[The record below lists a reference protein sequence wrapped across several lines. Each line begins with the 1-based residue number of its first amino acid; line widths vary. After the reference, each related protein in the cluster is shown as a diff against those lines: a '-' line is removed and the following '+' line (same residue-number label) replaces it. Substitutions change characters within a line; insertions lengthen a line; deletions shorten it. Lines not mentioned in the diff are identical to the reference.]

1 MSGIEQAANDL
12 FFKLRNRFPRIN
24 MGDEGGNT
32 TSNPTDSKFFNF
44 DYEEDDVKFGNI
56 TASLIDN
63 QNLKL
68 YFSQDVTKYM
78 DREEKVRWYKFLQ
91 EIRKFAKAHMLGLD
105 VRDIAKDVLSQKDL
119 QFVSNQNKE
128 KTQIG
133 ESRVLWA
140 RRGKV
145 SEGAVGNVKVHVFH
159 SERMDENP
167 HNRLLRVD
175 RIFLVNESGERFL
188 LPFKNVMGAKA
199 MANHVGRGG
208 NPYDATGKL
217 IGSAITEM
225 TNLRRFASATRRKTF
240 ESEDANQVIEA
251 AQAIKE
257 SIKRSLFR
265 LANNSRF
272 DENIADLGNLLAEQD
287 DVEDIKHYFM
297 QNTYNENLDNWIG
310 SAAKA
315 FKQYKGNIMENLRE
329 SAGTV
334 AQKLSDPQ
342 WKLVLKDEPAEDR
355 LIASSKY
362 SDGRALLR
370 RILGTIADRVSME
383 DSDLANWASQI
394 GQDMEQ
400 GAASNEDMQIAL
412 HLAKRYQTDLAQIA
426 KSPEYGKEVRVS
438 AFGQRKDLYGKAK
451 DESMEFEDYVDSIG
465 EEDYE
470 MEEDGPVYVQ
480 DPRNPLPPLTAV
492 ERLQQKLGIGAF
504 TPPKPGPAPVN
515 TDPLPGSPGA
525 GQDDREALTR
535 MIDNEG
541 AEEDMMDEIE
551 ADETGMGQVNEVEVD
566 ETAMDRV
573 SARVAART
581 TANEAL
587 DTMLWL
593 SGVKKK
599 SDVNEADMPRMP
611 RVSLDD
617 FMPKSSAMPSAASL
631 DDFMPKSSAPE
642 VKPSAMNVS
651 RDPTGPFKAPPVQ
664 TELPG
669 TATATDVNPPA
680 KPRFSVGADNKFTQL
695 PDRGF
700 SPAPNI
706 DPPVRD
712 PVGPTKSPTIEPP
725 VRHLLRDPVGSV
737 ASATPAASVAEPV
750 APVSA
755 TAKPGI
761 GKFVSGGIRGG
772 IPGVAYDALT
782 SIPDAYDK
790 AKKGDYSGAA
800 KELGT
805 SVGKGAA
812 YGALAAVPVVG
823 PPAAALAGMMG
834 STSAIDTAP
843 YPQVLARAG
852 LSDPAARADYEKTY
866 GKIGYDPANGSIVLP
881 KGAPTPPQHQRMS
894 TPGLANPTP
903 TKQQAPPKTGVTMD
917 PSMFN
922 PTPVKQ
928 QKGISDSVELNRI
941 RTLSGIGNK

>member
-32 TSNPTDSKFFNF
+32 TTNPTDSRFFNF

-119 QFVSNQNKE
+119 QFVSNQNRE

-140 RRGKV
+140 RSGKV

-225 TNLRRFASATRRKTF
+225 TNLRRFAGATRRKTF
-240 ESEDANQVIEA
+240 ESEDANQIIQA

-265 LANNSRF
+265 IANNSRF
-272 DENIADLGNLLAEQD
+272 DENIADLEKLLAEQD
-287 DVEDIKHYFM
+287 DVEDIKPYFM

-394 GQDMEQ
+394 GQDMET
-400 GAASNEDMQIAL
+400 GAASSEDMQIAL
-412 HLAKRYQTDLAQIA
+412 QLAKRYQTDLAQIA

-470 MEEDGPVYVQ
+470 MEEDGPVIVQ

-515 TDPLPGSPGA
+515 TDPLPGSPGPS
-525 GQDDREALTR
+525 QDDKDALTR
-535 MIDNEG
+535 MIGNEG
-541 AEEDMMDEIE
+541 AEEEMMDEIE

-566 ETAMDRV
+566 ETAMDRI
-573 SARVAART
+573 SASVASRS

-599 SDVNEADMPRMP
+599 SELSEDEVVDRSIDRINSIANDMKASVQTP
-611 RVSLDD
+611 
-617 FMPKSSAMPSAASL
+617 SSTP
-631 DDFMPKSSAPE
+631 PT
-642 VKPSAMNVS
+642 PSAMNVS

-669 TATATDVNPPA
+669 TSTAPDVSL
-680 KPRFSVGADNKFTQL
+680 KPRVSATGTFTPGQE
-695 PDRGF
+695 
-700 SPAPNI
+700 PAIKSAPTI
-706 DPPVRD
+706 EPPVRD

-725 VRHLLRDPVGSV
+725 GRDPVGSV
-737 ASATPAASVAEPV
+737 KAPAASAAPAASVAEPV
-750 APVSA
+750 SPASA

-761 GKFVSGGIRGG
+761 GRIGKGGLAGAALDAAIAAPD
-772 IPGVAYDALT
+772 IYDR
-782 SIPDAYDK
+782 

-805 SVGKGAA
+805 SVGQGAA

-823 PPAAALAGMMG
+823 PPLAALAGMMG

-881 KGAPTPPQHQRMS
+881 KGAPTPLQHQRMS

-903 TKQQAPPKTGVTMD
+903 TKQQTPPKASVTMD

-941 RTLSGIGNK
+941 RTLSGIGIK